1 MNRHPSPIAQG
12 GLKMFVTAFIG
23 FFLASFALG
32 ERAVRAARQSGLSEQ
47 VVKIID
53 GARKYAEGTA
63 VWLEVKSP
71 GDVDIVE
78 RLAAVKLDN

>member
-1 MNRHPSPIAQG
+1 
-12 GLKMFVTAFIG
+12 MFVNAFIG

-32 ERAVRAARQSGLSEQ
+32 ERAAQAACRSGLPEQ

-53 GARKYAEGTA
+53 GAGKYAEGTA
-63 VWLEVKSP
+63 VRLEVKTP